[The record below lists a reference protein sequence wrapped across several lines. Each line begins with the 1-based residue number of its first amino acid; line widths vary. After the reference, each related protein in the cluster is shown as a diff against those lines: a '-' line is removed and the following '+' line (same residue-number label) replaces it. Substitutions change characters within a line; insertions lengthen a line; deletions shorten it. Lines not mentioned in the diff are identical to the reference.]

1 MEIFLKEWFR
11 EDPRTQSDISRG
23 AARIQLLE
31 NHAFKGWINPKH
43 WESVIENNATINV
56 ILPSAMNNPPTPPSP
71 ITDETSETQYEES
84 VQYAVHYFRKNE
96 KHDASPMFVSR
107 STYTEPVEFEVTS
120 SDDKLPAL
128 EETKDVISPHTNLA
142 GPRGLSKGGKK
153 ATLGRLDTIGETA
166 LMIHSPY
173 LMNILKSV
181 VEYSA
186 MGPEGAAQGLNTGLY
201 ISPFQD
207 LYYHLP
213 DLEEYKSD
221 NSPLRQKHSAEF
233 NEKCDKHI
241 DLLAAYLES
250 QPDLSIVE
258 AKSHWN
264 SKIPVTTFAA
274 FWLLLKPGTDVY
286 VQEPDGSL
294 NAFVVHKVAGGIETE
309 NGKRKIRPYIV
320 SAWNLV
326 FGGRAIFRRM
336 RTIHVPVF
344 DSVREIV
351 ELPVFPVKYVDT
363 EDNDETKEKLVSR
376 GKRYFK
382 YSKGPSFLQYTGQ
395 GSKKGMKT
403 VSTCAMLTEFAK

>member
-1 MEIFLKEWFR
+1 MEIFLKEWFC
-11 EDPRTQSDISRG
+11 EDPKTQSDISRG
-23 AARIQLLE
+23 ATRIQLLE
-31 NHAFKGWINPKH
+31 NHLFKGWVNPKH
-43 WESVIENNATINV
+43 WESVIENNATVNV
-56 ILPSAMNNPPTPPSP
+56 ILPPKIEPTPPSP
-71 ITDETSETQYEES
+71 NPDEPPETQYEES
-84 VQYAVHYFRKNE
+84 VQYAVHYFRRNE
-96 KHDASPMFVSR
+96 KHDDSPMFVSR
-107 STYTEPVEFEVTS
+107 STYTEPVEFEITS
-120 SDDKLPAL
+120 SDDKLPVL
-128 EETKDVISPHTNLA
+128 EETKDVISPHTNLS
-142 GPRGLSKGGKK
+142 GRKNLSKGGKK
-153 ATLGRLDTIGETA
+153 ATLDRLDTIGETA

-181 VEYSA
+181 IAYSA
-186 MGPEGAAQGLNTGLY
+186 KGPEGAARGLNTGLY
-201 ISPFQD
+201 LSPFQD

-213 DLEEYKSD
+213 NLEEYKSGD
-221 NSPLRQKHSAEF
+221 SPLRQKHSAEF

-241 DLLAAYLES
+241 NLLAAYLQS

-258 AKSHWN
+258 AKSQWN
-264 SKIPVTTFAA
+264 NKTPVTTFAA

-294 NAFVVHKVAGGIETE
+294 NAFVVHKVAGGIETKK
-309 NGKRKIRPYIV
+309 GKRKIRPYVV

-326 FGGRAIFRRM
+326 FGGRSIFRRM

-351 ELPVFPVKYVDT
+351 ELPVFPVQYVDT
-363 EDNDETKEKLVSR
+363 KDNNETREKLINR

-403 VSTCAMLTEFAK
+403 VSTCAMLTALAN